1 MPAIRWCSLL
11 ATLALALAITPYAG
25 ATTTVTTLND
35 SGHGSLRQAIADA
48 PPGDTIDFA
57 ITGTIM
63 LTSGELVITNDLAI
77 SGPGATNLTV
87 SGNSASRVFSLTN
100 VTATISGLTVANGR
114 INGGGAGINCS
125 GGSLL
130 VSNCVVNSNV
140 SSEQWAV
147 GGAGICGRASSTLT
161 VVDTIVSSN
170 VAGGVGGGICASG
183 GTLQVVNSAVVQNYS
198 GDAGGGIYFDGGMLT
213 ITNSTVSG
221 NSILANAGAGVR
233 GDGSTNLIIN
243 STICSNFIVGAYPNL
258 YAGGG
263 IYTDFTYSRA
273 VTIIANTIVA
283 GNQGA
288 NAPDCYG
295 PISSADFNL
304 IGNTNGCAIT
314 GVTTHNIYGKDPL
327 LGPLADNGG
336 PTLTHALSPGSPAI
350 DHGSSGGLAT
360 DQRGQPRIFNFPTYF
375 DAADGSD
382 IGAYELQE
390 RAQTGPVFT
399 VNSNDDVDDGVPGI
413 AHCSLR
419 EAIHAAN
426 ANPGTNTINFAT
438 AIPGLMSGVTGTIA
452 LTNGELMV
460 TNSVNIN
467 GPGAANL
474 TVSGNNASRVFSF
487 NNVTSTVSGLTV
499 SNGRI
504 TGRGAG
510 INNTGGSLAI
520 NNCIVAGNTNEDN
533 FSQYGGGLCNSTG
546 AVSVVSSTFCGN
558 RSGSGGGIAN
568 LGGQMIIVS
577 TAISSNQAFVGGD
590 GGEAESI

>member
-1 MPAIRWCSLL
+1 MKEQHHHPQGTKSFKLNYRKSGPMPAIRWCSLL

-295 PISSADFNL
+295 PI
-304 IGNTNGCAIT
+304 
-314 GVTTHNIYGKDPL
+314 
-327 LGPLADNGG
+327 
-336 PTLTHALSPGSPAI
+336 
-350 DHGSSGGLAT
+350 
-360 DQRGQPRIFNFPTYF
+360 R
-375 DAADGSD
+375 
-382 IGAYELQE
+382 
-390 RAQTGPVFT
+390 
-399 VNSNDDVDDGVPGI
+399 
-413 AHCSLR
+413 
-419 EAIHAAN
+419 
-426 ANPGTNTINFAT
+426 
-438 AIPGLMSGVTGTIA
+438 
-452 LTNGELMV
+452 
-460 TNSVNIN
+460 
-467 GPGAANL
+467 
-474 TVSGNNASRVFSF
+474 
-487 NNVTSTVSGLTV
+487 
-499 SNGRI
+499 
-504 TGRGAG
+504 
-510 INNTGGSLAI
+510 
-520 NNCIVAGNTNEDN
+520 
-533 FSQYGGGLCNSTG
+533 
-546 AVSVVSSTFCGN
+546 
-558 RSGSGGGIAN
+558 
-568 LGGQMIIVS
+568 
-577 TAISSNQAFVGGD
+577 
-590 GGEAESI
+590 